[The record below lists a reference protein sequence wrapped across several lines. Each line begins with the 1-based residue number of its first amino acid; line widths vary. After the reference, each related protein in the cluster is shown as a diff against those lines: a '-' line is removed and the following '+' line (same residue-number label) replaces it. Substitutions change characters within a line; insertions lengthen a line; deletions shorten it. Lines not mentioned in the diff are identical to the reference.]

1 MKAHIASNVMKMNC
15 FTIAEETYIDVGADS
30 SAWTSGW
37 PLLPRQEIWVKRSES
52 TDEFASSI
60 SGNDASSLDLLLL
73 NTFSYVPNR
82 FSFQDVEENIKGRQ
96 ENGKKKRNATWYQM
110 INNNVRK
117 SKPSYPI
124 SILMFVTPPVHRG
137 LTKLLSLQLINKTEN
152 QV

>member
-1 MKAHIASNVMKMNC
+1 
-15 FTIAEETYIDVGADS
+15 
-30 SAWTSGW
+30 
-37 PLLPRQEIWVKRSES
+37 
-52 TDEFASSI
+52 
-60 SGNDASSLDLLLL
+60 
-73 NTFSYVPNR
+73 
-82 FSFQDVEENIKGRQ
+82 
-96 ENGKKKRNATWYQM
+96 M